1 MGRATGQSLL
11 KASFIVIILGFA
23 LSIAGLVMAAITWHT
38 LRAATCAHNHEFATL
53 RAGGQEVAATQWQA
67 PAGGG
72 HHVTVTLV
80 FPATDAQGQP
90 LLKGATTVTL
100 TIRDLAGVPLR
111 TFTWAV
117 GES

>member
-1 MGRATGQSLL
+1 MEITPLNL
-11 KASFIVIILGFA
+11 KDSQAAALNFAVAMNTHSVDLGVD
-23 LSIAGLVMAAITWHT
+23 LTQL
-38 LRAATCAHNHEFATL
+38 ATL

-72 HHVTVTLV
+72 HHVTGTLV